1 MASGDKFR
9 IGPPNLKDKKNFS
22 DLGSTD
28 TAVRSAD
35 VDEDTRLLWSE
46 GAVPLQRDD
55 DNDDDGFVS
64 PLKATVNFEDDTK
77 LRQHH
82 EEARR
87 LATYGLKDD
96 RTTTVLG
103 GYESTVRRLQ
113 RRSFSNQEERA
124 STASTK
130 TWRQRRHQNGV
141 NEMQRRRKCDGS
153 RALTKMQRQRVIGTR
168 RNGRR
173 SDGRFTAG
181 KRAGDDEDAG
191 MSFRRLRFGC
201 APPPPLPH
209 RPSKATTMISSASIR
224 TSMDPRI
231 SGLN

>member
-1 MASGDKFR
+1 M
-9 IGPPNLKDKKNFS
+9 KDKKNFS

-35 VDEDTRLLWSE
+35 VDEDRRWLWSE

-96 RTTTVLG
+96 RTTAVLG
-103 GYESTVRRLQ
+103 GYESTVRR
-113 RRSFSNQEERA
+113 
-124 STASTK
+124 
-130 TWRQRRHQNGV
+130 RQ
-141 NEMQRRRKCDGS
+141 
-153 RALTKMQRQRVIGTR
+153 
-168 RNGRR
+168 
-173 SDGRFTAG
+173 
-181 KRAGDDEDAG
+181 
-191 MSFRRLRFGC
+191 
-201 APPPPLPH
+201 
-209 RPSKATTMISSASIR
+209 
-224 TSMDPRI
+224 
-231 SGLN
+231 